1 MSNSKEVIG
10 CCLFLRSSKNIYKS
24 YKMNQSKK
32 GKGLTKHTIQ
42 CLFQIQYQ
50 TAFGESLHLVI
61 KKGIEQEVYDMQ
73 FGDDSKWLLNLELNR
88 KEFPNDEIVYSYY
101 FNGLHGDKK
110 YEGGLWRK
118 LNISYLKYEKI
129 SILDHWNVTGDIK
142 NIYNTPVFHQPH
154 PDKESKIKAFKL
166 KESRTH
172 IFTINVSSLPLN
184 TKLCLLGNC
193 ATAGSWTISKK
204 SFLSA
209 GNENKYSLQMK
220 LSPKDFPFEYKYALY
235 DTVKNSLLQF
245 EGGENRV
252 IDKMD
257 EAVPQLVHDGFANFW
272 YEEKKRVGVSI
283 PVFSL
288 RSENSGGVG
297 EFNDLKLMGAWAEK
311 TGIQLIQILPV
322 NDTTSSGSWEDSYP
336 YSAISAFALHPMY
349 LNLHTMAGNKFA
361 QLAEKYSAVLKS
373 YNELPDVNYPEVNRI
388 KWNFFKEIF
397 PIQKKQIFGS
407 KKYREFFDKNKYW
420 LEPYAVF
427 CFLRDKNKTAD
438 FYTWKA
444 YKKYSVASLNK
455 LLKTKKDEISIYNYL
470 QFHLHI
476 QLLDAVLNLKKKGI
490 SLKGDLPIG
499 IKRASADHWQ
509 NPELFNDDLLAGAP
523 PDAFTEAG
531 QNWGFPTYNWNAM
544 KKNNYRWWEFKL
556 NHSSTYAAAIR
567 LDHVL
572 GFFRIWSIPKE
583 NTQGILGYFQPAI
596 ALHENDFAQRNI
608 YFNEERFCK
617 PYITGK
623 LVEEIFLEES
633 GYVKDF
639 FLQEKF
645 PGYFEFKKAFN
656 SQKKLQEFILK
667 RDDSVQSKKLMNKL
681 LYLHTEIILL
691 KDMDNGFH
699 FRVNMQHT
707 SSFNALDEHMKNK
720 LNALYNEYFFSRH
733 NELWKKN
740 GNEIL
745 SALHK
750 TTNLLYCGEDLGWA
764 PAFVPAVLKDNGILS
779 LEVQRMPKKSDA
791 LFTDL
796 SIVPYVCAATPGT
809 HDMPVLREWWK
820 HDENTTQLFYNEI
833 LKIPG
838 KAPAEASGEIIKI
851 ILEQFLRSPA
861 MWCIFQWQD
870 LVAINEDLRSNDPAN
885 ERINDPAN
893 AGNQWNYRMHIS
905 LENMLDQN
913 TFNDEWKKM
922 MEKYRRN

>member
-1 MSNSKEVIG
+1 
-10 CCLFLRSSKNIYKS
+10 
-24 YKMNQSKK
+24 MNQSKK
-32 GKGLTKHTIQ
+32 VTGVTKHTIQ

-50 TAFGESLHLVI
+50 TAFGESLYLVI
-61 KKGIEQEVYDMQ
+61 KKDTQEKEFAMQ
-73 FGDDSKWLLNLELNR
+73 YGEPAKWFLHLELDR

-101 FNGLHGDKK
+101 FKGLHGDKK

-118 LNISYLKYEKI
+118 LKISYLKYERI
-129 SILDHWNVTGDIK
+129 SIADHWNDAGDLR
-142 NIYNTPVFHQPH
+142 NMYNTPVFQQMH
-154 PDKESKIKAFKL
+154 PVKESKYKALKL
-166 KESRTH
+166 KANSTH
-172 IFTINVSSLPLN
+172 IFTINVPSLPLN
-184 TKLCLLGNC
+184 TKLCLLGSC
-193 ATAGSWTISKK
+193 AAAGSWTISKK
-204 SFLSA
+204 LFLTA
-209 GNENKYSLQMK
+209 GNENNYSLQMK
-220 LSPKDFPFEYKYALY
+220 LSPEDFPFEYKYALY
-235 DTVKNSLLQF
+235 DTVKNSLVQF
-245 EGGENRV
+245 EKGENRLLE
-252 IDKMD
+252 KMD
-257 EAVPQLVHDGFANFW
+257 EPIFQFMHDGFANFR

-297 EFNDLKLMGAWAEK
+297 EFNDLKLLGAWAEK
-311 TGIQLIQILPV
+311 TSIQLIQILPV
-322 NDTTSSGSWEDSYP
+322 NDTTSTGSWEDSYP

-349 LNLHTMAGNKFA
+349 LNLHTMAGKKYA
-361 QLAEKYSAVLKS
+361 PLAEKYSAVLKS
-373 YNELPDVNYPEVNRI
+373 NNEQPEVNYPEVNRT
-388 KWNFFKEIF
+388 KWNFFQEIF
-397 PIQKKQIFGS
+397 PLQKKQIFGS
-407 KKYREFFDKNKYW
+407 NKYREFFDKNKYW
-420 LEPYAVF
+420 LEPYAAF

-438 FYTWKA
+438 FYTWKS

-455 LLKTKKDEISIYNYL
+455 LLKTKEYEISIHYFL

-476 QLLDAVLNLKKKGI
+476 QLLDAVIYLKKKGI

-499 IKRASADHWQ
+499 IKKASADHWQ
-509 NPELFNDDLLAGAP
+509 FPGLFNEDLQAGAP
-523 PDAFTEAG
+523 PDAFTESG

-544 KKNNYRWWEFKL
+544 KENNYQWWEAKL

-596 ALHENDFAQRNI
+596 ALHENDFAQKNI
-608 YFNEERFCK
+608 YFNEERFCN
-617 PYITGK
+617 PFITEN

-645 PGYFEFKKAFN
+645 HGYFKFKEGFN
-656 SQKKLQEFILK
+656 TQKKLQEFILK
-667 RDDSVQSKKLMNKL
+667 RDDSAQSKKLLNKL

-691 KDMDNGFH
+691 KDRDNGFH

-707 SSFNALDEHMKNK
+707 SSFNALDEDTKNK
-720 LNALYNEYFFSRH
+720 LNALYHEYFFSRQ
-733 NELWKKN
+733 NELWKRN

-779 LEVQRMPKKSDA
+779 LEVQRMPKKSNA

-796 SIVPYVCAATPGT
+796 SVVSYVSVATPGT

-820 HDENTTQLFYNEI
+820 QDENTTQLFYNEI

-851 ILEQFLRSPA
+851 IMEQFLNSPA

-870 LVAINEDLRSNDPAN
+870 LIAIDENLRSSDPAK

-893 AGNQWNYRMHIS
+893 TNNKWNYRMHIS

-913 TFNDEWKKM
+913 TFNDDWKKM
-922 MEKYRRN
+922 IEKCGRN